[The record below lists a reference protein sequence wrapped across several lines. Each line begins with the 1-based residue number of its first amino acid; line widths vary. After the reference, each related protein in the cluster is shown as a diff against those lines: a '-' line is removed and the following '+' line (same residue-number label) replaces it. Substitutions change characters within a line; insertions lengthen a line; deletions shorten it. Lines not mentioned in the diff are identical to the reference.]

1 MSSFTVTRPTS
12 LSIPTSDAVAPSSG
26 TQGPGDRRTAPTRPR
41 REVSGPVRLT
51 RRGRWV
57 VTLLLLGAVL
67 ALSVVLSSQV
77 VATDDRGVS
86 PATRSVVV
94 GDGDSLWSIA
104 SRTASPGET
113 REVMYEIERLNQLE
127 TSVLVPGQE
136 LLVPAG

>member
-1 MSSFTVTRPTS
+1 MSSFTVTRPAGP
-12 LSIPTSDAVAPSSG
+12 SILASDVAAPSAG
-26 TQGPGDRRTAPTRPR
+26 TEGVGGSRTAPTRPR
-41 REVSGPVRLT
+41 RDVSGQVRLT

-67 ALSVVLSSQV
+67 ALSVVHSSQV

-86 PATRSVVV
+86 PATQTVVV
-94 GDGDSLWSIA
+94 GDGESLWSIA
-104 SRTASPGET
+104 SRTAAPGET

-127 TSVLVPGQE
+127 TSVLVPGQK